1 MHGLAGSPGRRPAC
15 RPVDNPSACGRV
27 WLRCFLTQSRRR
39 RYDGT
44 FRRPAQS
51 AKLLWRPVIRNG
63 LDCGR
68 GAVADLIAQGPL
80 PDQRWRRKL
89 NSGISLVVGR
99 QCEDWSTPWDDRISR
114 RHVAVTYEHGRLRV
128 QVLPTARN
136 PVFFRGARCTDFQLR
151 PGEHFVIGQTTFTL
165 VDEPVQVTLDLPQ
178 PTGEQTFTSGE
189 LRRQPF
195 REAEKR
201 VEALARLPDILRE
214 AQSDQELIVRLV
226 NLLLSGIARAT
237 AVAIVRVQEPE
248 KAPTKAAGPV
258 EVLHWDRRILAST
271 EFRPSERLIRA
282 AVHSGASMVHV
293 WSGISSPRSPAE
305 SSGPTPSGADRT
317 SAANPTAREAAQPP
331 AQQAPFTLSEGTDW
345 ALCTPVPEPAS
356 AGWAIYVAGSFEPE
370 WTGHGPPTADWLRD
384 DVKFAELTAA
394 TLGGVRQARL
404 LAARQASLSQFFS
417 PPVLEAISSRDPE
430 EALAPREAD
439 VTVLFCDLRG
449 FTHESERSAG
459 NLFDLLQRVS
469 QALGVMTRQILDQ
482 GGVVGDFHG
491 DAAMGFWGWP
501 LPQPDAVERAC
512 RAALAIRAAFQS
524 QTAGADPADG
534 RSTSPAMNAGA
545 QGFRVGIGIAS
556 GRAVA
561 GKIGTVD
568 QVKVTV
574 FGPVVNLASRLETM
588 TRQLG
593 ASILI
598 DPPTAAVLRSSVSAS
613 VCRVRR
619 LAKVR
624 PLGLSAP
631 IEVSEL
637 LPPAHACPEL
647 TDEHLG
653 AYEAALLA
661 FERGDWNLAL
671 RHLHSIPP
679 DDVATDFLTFF
690 ITQHARTPPPNW
702 DGVIALREK

>member
-1 MHGLAGSPGRRPAC
+1 
-15 RPVDNPSACGRV
+15 
-27 WLRCFLTQSRRR
+27 
-39 RYDGT
+39 
-44 FRRPAQS
+44 
-51 AKLLWRPVIRNG
+51 
-63 LDCGR
+63 
-68 GAVADLIAQGPL
+68 VADLIAQGPL

-89 NSGISLVVGR
+89 KNGMSLVVGR
-99 QCEDWSTPWDDRISR
+99 QSEDWSTPWDDRISR
-114 RHVAVTYEHGRLRV
+114 RHVALTYEHGRLHV

-136 PVFFRGARCTDFQLR
+136 PVFFRGARRSEFQLQ

-165 VDEPVQVTLDLPQ
+165 VDEPVQVTLELPK
-178 PTGEQTFTSGE
+178 PTGEHTFTTRE

-201 VEALARLPDILRE
+201 VEALCRLPDILRE
-214 AQSDQELIVRLV
+214 ANSDQELVVRLV

-237 AVAIVRVQEPE
+237 AVAIVVVRQSKPAEP
-248 KAPTKAAGPV
+248 AAAETV
-258 EVLHWDRRILAST
+258 DVLHWDRRILAST
-271 EFRPSERLIRA
+271 QFRPSERLIRA
-282 AVHSGASMVHV
+282 AVRSGASVVHV
-293 WSGISSPRSPAE
+293 WSGAKSPSNLAECSAPTASPAE
-305 SSGPTPSGADRT
+305 
-317 SAANPTAREAAQPP
+317 QPP
-331 AQQAPFTLSEGTDW
+331 LPASADHEPLQAAFTLSEGTDW
-345 ALCTPVPEPAS
+345 AMCIPVPEPAS
-356 AGWAIYVAGSFEPE
+356 AGWAIYVAGSFEPQWAGRE
-370 WTGHGPPTADWLRD
+370 APTAELLRD
-384 DVKFAELTAA
+384 DVKFAELAAA

-417 PPVLEAISSRDPE
+417 PPVLEALASRDPD

-459 NLFDLLQRVS
+459 NLFDLLGRVS
-469 QALGVMTRQILDQ
+469 QALGVMTRHILDQ

-524 QTAGADPADG
+524 PTIGAAVASE
-534 RSTSPAMNAGA
+534 RSSKPGS
-545 QGFRVGIGIAS
+545 QGFRVGIGMAS

-593 ASILI
+593 VSILI
-598 DPPTAAVLRSSVSAS
+598 DPPTAAVLRSSAPAS

-619 LAKVR
+619 LARVR
-624 PLGLSAP
+624 PAGLSAP

-637 LPPAHACPEL
+637 LPPVHDCPEL
-647 TDEHLG
+647 TDEHLA
-653 AYEAALLA
+653 AYEAALEA

-671 RHLHSIPP
+671 RHLHRIPP

-690 ITQHARTPPPNW
+690 ITQHARTPPPGW
-702 DGVIALREK
+702 DGVIVLRDK